1 MGIQP
6 AMAINKNR
14 KGSRTLGISIAHYYE
29 LRGDGWQSVQ
39 IQADPVFGPYDRAI
53 KRRGNARQGFQE
65 FHSARRTIQGYEA
78 INMLRKGQV
87 RWMSGTDV
95 RGQNQFVDRVFGLA
109 A

>member
-39 IQADPVFGPYDRAI
+39 IQADPVFGPYDRDLG
-53 KRRGNARQGFQE
+53 RR
-65 FHSARRTIQGYEA
+65 SWVRRPGRST
-78 INMLRKGQV
+78 MLTGCLK
-87 RWMSGTDV
+87 T
-95 RGQNQFVDRVFGLA
+95 LA
-109 A
+109 SLVLLNELEPQ

>member
-39 IQADPVFGPYDRAI
+39 IQADPVFGPYDRDLG
-53 KRRGNARQGFQE
+53 RRSRVRRPAGRQ
-65 FHSARRTIQGYEA
+65 
-78 INMLRKGQV
+78 MLTRCLK
-87 RWMSGTDV
+87 T
-95 RGQNQFVDRVFGLA
+95 LA
-109 A
+109 SLVHLMNLNLNS